1 MRKGEWD
8 WLKLWDR
15 TVAWGSVLPTEE
27 WKRPDRIL
35 GAFLIVTPKV
45 RCKLSSDERRI
56 EIEDWLWRQKTS
68 EQENA

>member
-45 RCKLSSDERRI
+45 RPPPPLRCFRLRGR
-56 EIEDWLWRQKTS
+56 
-68 EQENA
+68 A